1 MTIRRK
7 VIPLQASPPH
17 VSWPMHTV
25 AADKAPCAVRARR
38 RDTVDAHDLGTGW
51 QPRGDLLTRA
61 RPHRAGGIMRPRTA
75 HFIGIAGAG
84 MSATAKLLKDS
95 GVTVT
100 GSDEHVYPPVSQ
112 FLADQALSYKTPYA
126 AENIPTGVDLIVI

>member
-1 MTIRRK
+1 
-7 VIPLQASPPH
+7 
-17 VSWPMHTV
+17 
-25 AADKAPCAVRARR
+25 
-38 RDTVDAHDLGTGW
+38 
-51 QPRGDLLTRA
+51 
-61 RPHRAGGIMRPRTA
+61 
-75 HFIGIAGAG
+75 

-126 AENIPTGVDLIVI
+126 AENIPDGVDLIVIGKNAKLVPETNPEVAAAIGSGLFIVSRQAATQPLVPALLSFDESAAQQAAL